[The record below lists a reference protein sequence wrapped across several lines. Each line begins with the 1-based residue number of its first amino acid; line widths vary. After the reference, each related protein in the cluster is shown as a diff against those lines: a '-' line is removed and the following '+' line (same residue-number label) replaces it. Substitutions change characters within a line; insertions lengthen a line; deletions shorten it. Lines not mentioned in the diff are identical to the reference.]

1 MTGGDEKGNS
11 RRPALLFWIVL
22 FAVAGG
28 ASAFATAHDHAPSYA
43 LNSNLIYRMEV
54 GLAALAV
61 LYVVGIALWL
71 AWHGKGFFELS
82 VAGAGIKAPGA
93 EDVEE
98 AAGDIEEG
106 GEAFREWRE
115 NAEANFEE
123 LDQRLQQIENPRRGP
138 NP

>member
-1 MTGGDEKGNS
+1 MSGGKDKTHN
-11 RRPALLFWIVL
+11 PALLFWVVL
-22 FAVAGG
+22 PAFLGG
-28 ASAFATAHDHAPSYA
+28 LAAFATAHDQAPSYA
-43 LNSNLIYRMEV
+43 LNSNLVYRMEI
-54 GLAALAV
+54 GLATLAV
-61 LYVVGIALWL
+61 LYVVGVALWL

-115 NAEANFEE
+115 QAEATFEE
-123 LDQRLQQIENPRRGP
+123 VDQRLQQIEDPRHGSKP
-138 NP
+138 

>member
-1 MTGGDEKGNS
+1 MSSGNDKDKAHN
-11 RRPALLFWIVL
+11 PALLFWIVL
-22 FAVAGG
+22 PAVLGG
-28 ASAFATAHDHAPSYA
+28 VAAFATAHDQAPSYA
-43 LNSNLIYRMEV
+43 LDSNLIYRMEV
-54 GLAALAV
+54 GLATLAV
-61 LYVVGIALWL
+61 LYVVGVALWL

-106 GEAFREWRE
+106 SEAFREWRE
-115 NAEANFEE
+115 QAEANFEE
-123 LDQRLQQIENPRRGP
+123 LDRRLQEVEDPRLGP